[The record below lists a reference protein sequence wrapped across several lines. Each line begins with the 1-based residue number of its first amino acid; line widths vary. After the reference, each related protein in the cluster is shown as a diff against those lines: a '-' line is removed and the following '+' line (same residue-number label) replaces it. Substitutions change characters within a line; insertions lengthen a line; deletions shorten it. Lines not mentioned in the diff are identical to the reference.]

1 MSCIYIFFF
10 TKYLYINT
18 LIIVPPFFLFIAQHL
33 RNFCVFTL
41 KPPGG
46 TPHTFLLACSATLPH
61 PSGPVPHA
69 SPWSGNVTTSL
80 CRGDYTWVETWFSP
94 KRTSKHHLTC
104 SSCMFTPT
112 MDQGDVPGDDTC
124 HIATR
129 LGIINTS

>member
-1 MSCIYIFFF
+1 MYIYFLLSLF
-10 TKYLYINT
+10 YINT
-18 LIIVPPFFLFIAQHL
+18 LILTYPLFVVYSATPAKL
-33 RNFCVFTL
+33 LGAFRL

-46 TPHTFLLACSATLPH
+46 TPHTFLLPCSATLPH

-80 CRGDYTWVETWFSP
+80 CRGDYTWAKTWFYP
-94 KRTSKHHLTC
+94 KRTSKHHVTC

-124 HIATR
+124 HTVTR